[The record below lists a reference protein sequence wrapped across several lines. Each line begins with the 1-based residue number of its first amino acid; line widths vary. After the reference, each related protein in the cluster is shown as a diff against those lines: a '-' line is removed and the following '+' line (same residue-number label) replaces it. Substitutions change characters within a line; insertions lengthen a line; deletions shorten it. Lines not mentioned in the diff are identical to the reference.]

1 MRQIYQ
7 RIPILR
13 LYMRHRTRA
22 VSHNRRRIR
31 SRISGKPRYER
42 KQRDAMTR
50 WQVDN
55 RGARR
60 LKQLRAVAPGV
71 VRNRIRQADKR
82 TGVLPKQGVQLK

>member
-1 MRQIYQ
+1 
-7 RIPILR
+7 
-13 LYMRHRTRA
+13 
-22 VSHNRRRIR
+22 
-31 SRISGKPRYER
+31 
-42 KQRDAMTR
+42 MTR

-82 TGVLPKQGVQLK
+82 TGVLPKQGVQLKRRNQCLTGHVIRAAR